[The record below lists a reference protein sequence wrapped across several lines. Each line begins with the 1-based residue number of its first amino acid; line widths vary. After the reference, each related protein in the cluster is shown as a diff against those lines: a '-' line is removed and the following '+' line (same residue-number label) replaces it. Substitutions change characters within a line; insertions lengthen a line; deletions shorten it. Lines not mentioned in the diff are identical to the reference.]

1 MVCGNVTV
9 CPVLLVEVCLVFWYG
24 LVAVVSY
31 AISLGR
37 VYQFDWNGRIV
48 CGDAVLYKSK
58 HTENGNEGQPHLTA
72 LSPKPQ
78 LTPETSLFAGRMA
91 FEDLRMQIEPI

>member
-1 MVCGNVTV
+1 MQC
-9 CPVLLVEVCLVFWYG
+9 C
-24 LVAVVSY
+24 
-31 AISLGR
+31 
-37 VYQFDWNGRIV
+37 IV
-48 CGDAVLYKSK
+48 NT
-58 HTENGNEGQPHLTA
+58 TENGNEGQPHLTA